1 MLTGG
6 KLNPREG
13 RQRRWGARRVR
24 RAVKR
29 GEEVTDKTS
38 KRRGGREGMVKRMLK
53 KDVLYLM
60 VVNLPSEEEI
70 GLGREIVEG
79 EETEGKEEL

>member
-6 KLNPREG
+6 KLEG
-13 RQRRWGARRVR
+13 RQKRRGARRVR
-24 RAVKR
+24 KAVRR
-29 GEEVTDKTS
+29 GEEVTDRTS
-38 KRRGGREGMVKRMLK
+38 QRRGGKEGMVKRMLK

-70 GLGREIVEG
+70 RLGREIVEG
-79 EETEGKEEL
+79 EEAGAEGEL